1 MSVQTALL
9 VVDTSVVAK
18 WFLPS
23 EPDGDRAHRLRE
35 QHAREAITLCAP
47 GLLIWELGNVLRYK
61 SWLTPTLVGQSL
73 DSVIEIGIRLYD
85 PSSSLIRRAVD
96 IAYQAG
102 ITMYDAAFVA
112 LGDELACP
120 LVTAD
125 ERLVRRMNSSS
136 VQLLSQL

>member
-1 MSVQTALL
+1 MRVQTPLL

-23 EPDGDRAHRLRE
+23 EPDSDRAHRLRE
-35 QHAREAITLCAP
+35 QHVGEAVTPCTP
-47 GLLIWELGNVLRYK
+47 SLLMWELGNVLRYK
-61 SWLTPTLVGQSL
+61 PWITSSLVGESL
-73 DSVIEIGIRLYD
+73 DTVIEIGIRLYE
-85 PSSSLIRRAVD
+85 PSPSLIHRAVD
-96 IAYQAG
+96 IAYHTG
-102 ITMYDAAFVA
+102 ITLYDAAFVA

-125 ERLVRRMNSSS
+125 ERLAGRVNSPS